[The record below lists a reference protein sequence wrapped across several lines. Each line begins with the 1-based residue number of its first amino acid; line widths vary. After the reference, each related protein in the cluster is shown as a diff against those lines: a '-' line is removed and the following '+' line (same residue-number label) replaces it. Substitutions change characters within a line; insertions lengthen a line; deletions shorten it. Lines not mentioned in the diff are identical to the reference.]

1 LGDRSEIVLLR
12 LIGWALACLDGD
24 FISEDGLPYEQ
35 WGTFRC
41 ESIQLLD
48 TAKATWEKYKRCLLL
63 SVRF

>member
-1 LGDRSEIVLLR
+1 V
-12 LIGWALACLDGD
+12 LACLDGD

-48 TAKATWEKYKRCLLL
+48 TANATWEKYKRWLLL
-63 SVRF
+63 SVGF